1 MPIVRC
7 ASTPGD
13 NKQPLTARHRLLLPV
28 QLPVPPPAPPVPPPG
43 APVPPPAPL
52 PGPLTPVLPIDEP
65 GPRPRPLS
73 LEGALGLLLSGST
86 VELRLAPDVV
96 PVASAPLP
104 DAASVARGIVDNNPV
119 SSNEVILMFI
129 MVVSRDE
136 SLPDVGVKGR
146 AVGAGRLNSGTDLTV
161 TGTGLQRI
169 TDSWSS
175 ENPVGATVFTMPL
188 VTATRCHRTT
198 WHSA

>member
-1 MPIVRC
+1 
-7 ASTPGD
+7 
-13 NKQPLTARHRLLLPV
+13 
-28 QLPVPPPAPPVPPPG
+28 
-43 APVPPPAPL
+43 
-52 PGPLTPVLPIDEP
+52 LTPVLPIDEL

-73 LEGALGLLLSGST
+73 LEGAPGLLLSGST

-96 PVASAPLP
+96 PVASAPSP
-104 DAASVARGIVDNNPV
+104 DAASVARGIADNNPV
-119 SSNEVILMFI
+119 RSSEVILMFI

-161 TGTGLQRI
+161 TVTGTGPQRI
-169 TDSWSS
+169 TDPWSS

-188 VTATRCHRTT
+188 VTATRCHRATL
-198 WHSA
+198 HSA